1 MLTTDIFCNLGPWLR
16 LWTRSLRLDL
26 LLTQLKLLATT
37 FTMNGVNG
45 VKKDKVSSMNNRKV
59 NLN

>member
-1 MLTTDIFCNLGPWLR
+1 M
-16 LWTRSLRLDL
+16 RLDL